1 MGNVQLETN
10 SNNLENFLGIG
21 ETKANNTI
29 SNIANTAI
37 RLSADSVSTCTVNA
51 SNEQLARM
59 HGATIGDGNTTEITQ
74 SMKSVMKLGCEQASE
89 VDVDMQQAVINAIK
103 QEAAATGTD
112 IGMSSNEANNTTT
125 NISTLRADISMNSI
139 LESAMYSAQ
148 KQEAEITGVTIGNQN
163 RRLIRQDMTQE
174 MFMNAMMDAVKNN
187 AFVQDAAN
195 KIDQKGEAV
204 TKSTLVGILD
214 SLTNMGTVM
223 MVMIGLVF
231 ISLFVGIALVLSGDN
246 GTAIVSSW
254 SGGYNSTDYI
264 GGKSEIM
271 DYDY

>member
-1 MGNVQLETN
+1 
-10 SNNLENFLGIG
+10 
-21 ETKANNTI
+21 
-29 SNIANTAI
+29 
-37 RLSADSVSTCTVNA
+37 
-51 SNEQLARM
+51 
-59 HGATIGDGNTTEITQ
+59 
-74 SMKSVMKLGCEQASE
+74 
-89 VDVDMQQAVINAIK
+89 
-103 QEAAATGTD
+103 
-112 IGMSSNEANNTTT
+112 
-125 NISTLRADISMNSI
+125 
-139 LESAMYSAQ
+139 
-148 KQEAEITGVTIGNQN
+148 
-163 RRLIRQDMTQE
+163 MTQE